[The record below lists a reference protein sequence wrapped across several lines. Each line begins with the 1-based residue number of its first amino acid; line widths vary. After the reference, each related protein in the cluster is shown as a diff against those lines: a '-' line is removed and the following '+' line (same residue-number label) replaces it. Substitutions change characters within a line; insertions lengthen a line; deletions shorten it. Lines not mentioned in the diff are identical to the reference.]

1 MVKDIATTHANNV
14 RSKREEGTAPYGSMG
29 PLGSSSS
36 RDRRFQLVQAAEV
49 YVGIP
54 IAKEVR

>member
-1 MVKDIATTHANNV
+1 MVKDIAKMHAYNA
-14 RSKREEGTAPYGSMG
+14 RSKLEEGTAPYGSMG

-36 RDRRFQLVQAAEV
+36 RNRRFQLVQPAEV